1 MKDFYKLSV
10 DELKSRREVLLRK
23 REANRYTLAD
33 LEELEAIDIAIH
45 YKEVE
50 LPILDK
56 NGSSE
61 DNDEEDVG
69 QCITLQARIPYNS
82 LMCFEYPKNCGEC
95 PSGWCSS
102 GKCGR
107 NVPFQPEDF
116 ERRPDSCKLRKIEL
130 KDLIDS

>member
-1 MKDFYKLSV
+1 MEDFYKLSI

-23 REANRYTLAD
+23 REAKKYTLAD

-50 LPILDK
+50 LPILNK

-69 QCITLQARIPYNS
+69 QYSIENIKRRLQEER
-82 LMCFEYPKNCGEC
+82 KN
-95 PSGWCSS
+95 
-102 GKCGR
+102 R
-107 NVPFQPEDF
+107 
-116 ERRPDSCKLRKIEL
+116 
-130 KDLIDS
+130 

>member
-1 MKDFYKLSV
+1 MKDFYKLSI

-23 REANRYTLAD
+23 RETKRYTLAD

-56 NGSSE
+56 NGGSE

-69 QCITLQARIPYNS
+69 QYSIENIKRRLQEER
-82 LMCFEYPKNCGEC
+82 KN
-95 PSGWCSS
+95 
-102 GKCGR
+102 
-107 NVPFQPEDF
+107 Q
-116 ERRPDSCKLRKIEL
+116 
-130 KDLIDS
+130 

>member
-1 MKDFYKLSV
+1 MKDFYKLST

-23 REANRYTLAD
+23 REAKKYTLAD

-56 NGSSE
+56 KGSSE

-69 QCITLQARIPYNS
+69 QYSIENIKRRLQEER
-82 LMCFEYPKNCGEC
+82 KN
-95 PSGWCSS
+95 
-102 GKCGR
+102 R
-107 NVPFQPEDF
+107 
-116 ERRPDSCKLRKIEL
+116 
-130 KDLIDS
+130 